1 MLVVLLRNEF
11 SYESATFQT
20 HPPSEYSPVAPD
32 NEENF
37 LQTHGAAMGTK
48 MAVSFVNI
56 FMAETA
62 MTGLCIFREK
72 NTFS

>member
-1 MLVVLLRNEF
+1 MLVVLHRNEF